1 MRRRTFTREEYMTN
15 LTEAAYPTPAE
26 MYEAF
31 YGPAIFEPCT
41 RILVEHAAPRVGEAA
56 LDLACG
62 TGQVAR
68 RVAPLVGEQGRVTGL
83 DLNPGMLAVARKLTP
98 PQGAAIDWREG
109 DAVEPDLPDAA
120 FDLVLCQHG
129 LQFFPDRAAALR
141 HVRRVLR
148 PGGRLA
154 LAVWR
159 GLDRHPVF
167 RALAEAEAPHLLPLG
182 MTFEDLAAPFSL
194 GDAAEL
200 RALLADA
207 GFTSVEL
214 ADRSI
219 EARFPAHRFIQN
231 MELAYAAVIPKFA
244 EDRSAFDA
252 YLETVAGAT
261 AEIVQRHTRGDHVT
275 IPMRMHVVVARP
287 D

>member
-1 MRRRTFTREEYMTN
+1 MTH
-15 LTEAAYPTPAE
+15 LTQEVSPSPAE

-41 RILVEHAAPRVGEAA
+41 RILVEHAAPRAGEAV

-68 RVAPLVGEQGRVTGL
+68 RVAPLVGEQGSVTGL
-83 DLNPGMLAVARKLTP
+83 DLNPGMLAVARTLAP
-98 PQGAAIDWREG
+98 PHGAAIDWRED

-120 FDLVLCQHG
+120 FDLVLCQQG

-159 GLDRHPVF
+159 GLDRHPLF

-182 MTFEDLAAPFSL
+182 MTFDDLAAPFSL

-200 RALLADA
+200 RTLLADA
-207 GFTSVEL
+207 GFKSVEL
-214 ADRSI
+214 AERSI

-252 YLETVAGAT
+252 YLEAVEGDT
-261 AEIVQRHTRGDHVT
+261 AEIVQRHTRGSHVT
-275 IPMRMHVVVARP
+275 IPMHTHIAVARA